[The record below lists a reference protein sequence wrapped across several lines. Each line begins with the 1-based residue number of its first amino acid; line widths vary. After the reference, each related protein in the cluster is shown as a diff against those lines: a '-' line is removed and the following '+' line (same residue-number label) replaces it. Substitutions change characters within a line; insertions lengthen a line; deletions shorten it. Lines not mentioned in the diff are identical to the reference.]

1 MSDQRKDEFRE
12 WLEREIEETDQAIDE
27 RGEVGEALEPVY
39 YTLLYVLENYDA
51 LSLRHRG

>member
-27 RGEVGEALEPVY
+27 RGEVGESLEPVY